1 MNIALLVIGAL
12 LLIPA
17 VSLSV
22 LSLRPFVKRVRY
34 ERFSAK
40 ELYFL
45 LGSAI
50 SFLFSGGL
58 LGAGIIYSLSPSA
71 LGGDAAMAVSG
82 LSLFFLF
89 FPALWCAFYLRWW
102 RKDADEATMKLVKI
116 ALYGSIPF
124 AVLTFFLFTE
134 GIAPYLEY
142 PLASGFVISSSGLQ
156 LVRAGESIP
165 SGLHISWYGII
176 IIGGALVSYFVS
188 DHRFYGKYGKHG
200 MLDGTLVVGF
210 ICGVI
215 GARVWYVVGN
225 WNGDGAGGPNFS
237 EAIADGRWYEI
248 FQIWNGGLTII
259 GGAVAGIIAGTLFVH
274 FTKKEVDIRW
284 GLDAI
289 VPTILLAQA
298 IGRWGNFF
306 NCEVYGAEVSA
317 GSLSFL
323 PSIIVNQ
330 LGYNNAG
337 LALDPGRAFVP
348 LFLIESVINIAGYF
362 IIAYLVPFLWR
373 KYRPKGALCGLYMV
387 WYGIV
392 RMIMEPLRD
401 PSFNMGADG
410 NWSFWNSLGYILIGL
425 AFIGIMYLLDYLGK
439 RKKKEEVK
447 PQIEGETAQKQA
459 EGQKEGD

>member
-12 LLIPA
+12 LLVPA
-17 VSLSV
+17 VALAV

-89 FPALWCAFYLRWW
+89 FAALWCAFYLRWW
-102 RKDADEATMKLVKI
+102 RKDADGATMKLVKI

-124 AVLTFFLFTE
+124 AVLTFLLFTE

-237 EAIADGRWYEI
+237 EAIA
-248 FQIWNGGLTII
+248 
-259 GGAVAGIIAGTLFVH
+259 
-274 FTKKEVDIRW
+274 
-284 GLDAI
+284 
-289 VPTILLAQA
+289 
-298 IGRWGNFF
+298 
-306 NCEVYGAEVSA
+306 YG
-317 GSLSFL
+317 
-323 PSIIVNQ
+323 
-330 LGYNNAG
+330 
-337 LALDPGRAFVP
+337 
-348 LFLIESVINIAGYF
+348 
-362 IIAYLVPFLWR
+362 
-373 KYRPKGALCGLYMV
+373 
-387 WYGIV
+387 
-392 RMIMEPLRD
+392 
-401 PSFNMGADG
+401 
-410 NWSFWNSLGYILIGL
+410 
-425 AFIGIMYLLDYLGK
+425 
-439 RKKKEEVK
+439 
-447 PQIEGETAQKQA
+447 
-459 EGQKEGD
+459 